1 MKFNKKTQFISF
13 IIPGLEHFDLTAELL
28 YCFVISCILQT
39 EEKTVPVAKVI
50 EKLFIL
56 YLCIKVRHL

>member
-1 MKFNKKTQFISF
+1 MTFNKKTQFISF

-50 EKLFIL
+50 EK
-56 YLCIKVRHL
+56 